1 MPGHFVPS
9 GAILTRERH
18 MVLIRLFFLMEDTE
32 ANESNE
38 HLYVINNISL
48 DRHLAGQQ
56 RLKDM

>member
-1 MPGHFVPS
+1 
-9 GAILTRERH
+9 